1 MNEKTRI
8 QIEEMKRQTIGVEVE
23 MNNITRE
30 NAARIAAD
38 YFGTG
43 RYKYTADRN
52 GYYTWSAWDTEG
64 REWKFQR
71 DVSIAGVDSEKCELV
86 TPILKYEDIPLL
98 QELIR
103 RLRKAKA
110 KSDATRGCGVHIH
123 IGANGHTAQTLRN
136 LANIMASHERLIAS
150 ALNISQSRII
160 SPHRQLPETLQIPSS
175 LQSPSACSSV
185 LLYSTDVSA
194 LVPAQDSP
202 ALFGFDWSA
211 AFPDS
216 VFPAAS
222 FSPELLQD
230 V

>member
-71 DVSIAGVDSEKCELV
+71 DVSIA
-86 TPILKYEDIPLL
+86 T
-98 QELIR
+98 
-103 RLRKAKA
+103 
-110 KSDATRGCGVHIH
+110 
-123 IGANGHTAQTLRN
+123 
-136 LANIMASHERLIAS
+136 
-150 ALNISQSRII
+150 
-160 SPHRQLPETLQIPSS
+160 
-175 LQSPSACSSV
+175 SV
-185 LLYSTDVSA
+185 FAHSFSA
-194 LVPAQDSP
+194 LVKND
-202 ALFGFDWSA
+202 ALLAEYAGSA
-211 AFPDS
+211 TAPGPFATI
-216 VFPAAS
+216 VGCFS
-222 FSPELLQD
+222 FSIAKSYNAFCP
-230 V
+230 

>member
-86 TPILKYEDIPLL
+86 SSKHNGKPRKSHSKCIKYFTEQNKQLL
-98 QELIR
+98 QNG
-103 RLRKAKA
+103 
-110 KSDATRGCGVHIH
+110 KS
-123 IGANGHTAQTLRN
+123 
-136 LANIMASHERLIAS
+136 E
-150 ALNISQSRII
+150 IS
-160 SPHRQLPETLQIPSS
+160 
-175 LQSPSACSSV
+175 
-185 LLYSTDVSA
+185 
-194 LVPAQDSP
+194 
-202 ALFGFDWSA
+202 
-211 AFPDS
+211 
-216 VFPAAS
+216 
-222 FSPELLQD
+222 
-230 V
+230 

>member
-38 YFGTG
+38 YF
-43 RYKYTADRN
+43 RN
-52 GYYTWSAWDTEG
+52 RQIQIYSRQKRLLHLVSLGHRG
-64 REWKFQR
+64 QR
-71 DVSIAGVDSEKCELV
+71 VEIPKGCKPAGLTVEKCELV

-136 LANIMASHERLIAS
+136 LANIMASHESLIAS
-150 ALNISQSRII
+150 A
-160 SPHRQLPETLQIPSS
+160 
-175 LQSPSACSSV
+175 
-185 LLYSTDVSA
+185 
-194 LVPAQDSP
+194 
-202 ALFGFDWSA
+202 
-211 AFPDS
+211 
-216 VFPAAS
+216 
-222 FSPELLQD
+222 
-230 V
+230 